1 MKPKCFNGGVY
12 RLFKPTLLLIVMLLS
27 TTATAAT
34 SYLQELE
41 AEAAATDDN
50 ASKKDAESK
59 PAWSQQQNAGANH
72 ETIDKGLT
80 KPQFEEALKAHFY
93 GSYLFYST
101 LTDSK
106 QKVVYGEYQ
115 KNNDIEHLREVI
127 KAQMSN

>member
-27 TTATAAT
+27 TTATAAS

-50 ASKKDAESK
+50 ASKKNAESK
-59 PAWSQQQNAGANH
+59 PAWSQQNAGTNH
-72 ETIDKGLT
+72 ETIDKGLA

>member
-1 MKPKCFNGGVY
+1 MKPKCFNGGVFQ
-12 RLFKPTLLLIVMLLS
+12 LLKPALLLITILMS
-27 TTATAAT
+27 TTASAAS

-41 AEAAATDDN
+41 AEAAATDNDT
-50 ASKKDAESK
+50 SKKGTETK
-59 PAWSQQQNAGANH
+59 PAWSQQNAGTH
-72 ETIDKGLT
+72 ETIEKGLT

-101 LTDSK
+101 LADSK
-106 QKVVYGEYQ
+106 QKIVYGEYQ